1 MLGRGQINGLDDTVV
16 TYCPGFSMMTD
27 YNITLKQL
35 ASQVY
40 SYSYYSYIASFRSA
54 YGSLM

>member
-1 MLGRGQINGLDDTVV
+1 MLGRGQINGLDDTVAM
-16 TYCPGFSMMTD
+16 YCPGFSMMTE

-35 ASQVY
+35 ASQVAI
-40 SYSYYSYIASFRSA
+40 IASFRSA